1 MQFNTAR
8 FEEGYIAEGDLLKVR
23 LERIKFDFAVA
34 NAELAF
40 RKTKI
45 RLLELIGEPDFER
58 AAKVDVSNRLQV
70 PTVNLDLAQLREAA
84 LANRPEVK
92 VAEAEVALAESAI
105 KLERS
110 RARGEVTPYVGYKTG
125 GCGQHGPG
133 RSYRAAAFW
142 KSQSIRYRAR

>member
-1 MQFNTAR
+1 MEVAERTISVSEARLTQVLRRQLFDLKRTYYESVLARALLGIEQENRDNFEGLVQFNKAR

-58 AAKVDVSNRLQV
+58 AAKVDVSQ
-70 PTVNLDLAQLREAA
+70 
-84 LANRPEVK
+84 
-92 VAEAEVALAESAI
+92 SAPDAD
-105 KLERS
+105 R
-110 RARGEVTPYVGYKTG
+110 
-125 GCGQHGPG
+125 
-133 RSYRAAAFW
+133 
-142 KSQSIRYRAR
+142 